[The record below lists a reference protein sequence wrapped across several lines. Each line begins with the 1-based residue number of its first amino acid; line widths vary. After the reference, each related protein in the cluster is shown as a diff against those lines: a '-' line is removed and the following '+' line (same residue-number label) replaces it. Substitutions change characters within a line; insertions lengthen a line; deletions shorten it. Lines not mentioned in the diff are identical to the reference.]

1 MKPFLQLFLIV
12 ALLAMVTMVKS
23 SDDLDDSMIMK
34 RIRETV
40 RTRLEQNMDRLTPM
54 ESRTKVGLFNGSG
67 GTQGWWF
74 GSDA

>member
-1 MKPFLQLFLIV
+1 MKHFLQLVLIV
-12 ALLAMVTMVKS
+12 ALLAMITVSRVKS
-23 SDDLDDSMIMK
+23 NDSTILK

-40 RTRLEQNMDRLTPM
+40 RYRLEQKLDRLTPM

>member
-1 MKPFLQLFLIV
+1 MKYFLQLVLII
-12 ALLAMVTMVKS
+12 ALLAMITVSRVKS
-23 SDDLDDSMIMK
+23 NDSTILK

-40 RTRLEQNMDRLTPM
+40 RYRLEQKLDRLTPM